1 MNDFSSWWE
10 GLSLSLKIYWGFA
23 IPFTLFFVLQL
34 LWSFIAGD
42 HHHDSP
48 NADTDV
54 TGDTGIPF
62 QFLTV
67 KNLVTFFTIFGWA
80 GIAALDSGLSETAAA
95 IIATGSGILMMLVMA
110 TVFYMLAKASADG
123 TMKFEKAVGHS
134 CEVYLVIPRN
144 RKGMGKVQ
152 IKIQKSL
159 RTLEAITDDEQD
171 IATNSIVK
179 VTGIVNENVLLVTA
193 K

>member
-1 MNDFSSWWE
+1 
-10 GLSLSLKIYWGFA
+10 
-23 IPFTLFFVLQL
+23 
-34 LWSFIAGD
+34 
-42 HHHDSP
+42 
-48 NADTDV
+48 
-54 TGDTGIPF
+54 
-62 QFLTV
+62 
-67 KNLVTFFTIFGWA
+67 
-80 GIAALDSGLSETAAA
+80 
-95 IIATGSGILMMLVMA
+95 
-110 TVFYMLAKASADG
+110 
-123 TMKFEKAVGHS
+123 MKFEKAVGHS